1 MNFNDHGNDRNKDSV
16 QANSG
21 VRLIPRVTI
30 QAFCEHSQTAELIE
44 TSIHDRRMSRVA
56 LTTHNGGIEGAIG
69 TYRDNPTPNLII
81 VESSQDSQEILNLI
95 GRLADVCDGGTNL
108 IVIGHLNDVVLYR
121 NLKNIG
127 VSEYLVMPTSSKS
140 IVDSIS
146 DLFVAENSAPIGRSV
161 AFIAAKGGAGSSSI
175 AHNVAWAVANDI
187 MQDVLIL
194 DMDLGFGTSGLNFN
208 QDPPHGIADALFA
221 SDKVDSVMIDRLMTK
236 AANHLNLL
244 ASPALLDK
252 SYDFGERDFEQIIE
266 LSRQTVPLVILDIPH
281 VWNAWVK
288 YTLSMVDE
296 IVIVAQPDL
305 ANLRNAKNIADSV
318 KALRPEESD
327 PLLIINQI
335 GVPKRP
341 EINSNEFCA
350 SIECD
355 LFGEIAF
362 DAAMFGT
369 ASNNGQMISEIS
381 KNYKANEVFKK
392 IANEVMGRSVETG
405 VAKTSGLN
413 IPGLLKLL
421 KRA

>member
-1 MNFNDHGNDRNKDSV
+1 MNFNDHGNDRSRDSI

-81 VESSQDSQEILNLI
+81 VESSQDSQEILALI